1 MAFDYKYGVNIK
13 SKIQIM
19 VGFNKKKL
27 MIHTESKKH
36 LV

>member
-1 MAFDYKYGVNIK
+1 MVFDYKYGVNIK

-19 VGFNKKKL
+19 VSFNKKKL